1 MAEKGI
7 GAGTA
12 QAWFKQPDAELSRWP
27 DHQESRLWRQKAATT
42 SRPPQPQK
50 AVLARKEL

>member
-27 DHQESRLWRQKAATT
+27 DQESRLWRQKAAAT